1 MKTQP
6 HIRKPVTRVGLGI
19 VAMAAAASCTTNING
34 DINIPDAKINVTTSA
49 DVDIQNVMPD
59 QTIPVTLM
67 VTNVYLVDPMA
78 TPPPEPPQEP
88 GHVRIYLD
96 DVSTPPLLIT
106 AEVNVNVKIPAETK
120 PGKHKMICR
129 VHKHDGTPT
138 STKQEIEINVKVS
151 VSTGGDGGTD
161 TNVSVD
167 ANTTTPDASSG
178 G

>member
-6 HIRKPVTRVGLGI
+6 HIWKPVTRVGLGI
-19 VAMAAAASCTTNING
+19 VAIAAAASCTANFNG
-34 DINIPDAKINVTTSA
+34 DINIPDAKINVTTNA
-49 DVDIQNVMPD
+49 DVDVNNVMPE
-59 QTIPVTLM
+59 QTIPVMLT

-96 DVSTPPLLIT
+96 DVAMPPLVIT

-120 PGKHKMICR
+120 PGKHRLICR

-138 STKQEIEINVKVS
+138 STTQEIEINVKVS
-151 VSTGGDGGTD
+151 VSTGGDGGAD
-161 TNVSVD
+161 ANVSVD
-167 ANTTTPDASSG
+167 ANTTTSDASSG
-178 G
+178 E